1 MGLEQRK
8 FTLEQLHK
16 NKNDSE
22 TLLKLSRK
30 REEMRELIEQETRM
44 MYNRV
49 KKERYLYGNKPGRH
63 LAQALAKKK
72 KKISKLHRQ
81 NTNR

>member
-1 MGLEQRK
+1 M
-8 FTLEQLHK
+8 
-16 NKNDSE
+16 
-22 TLLKLSRK
+22 LKLSRK

-44 MYNRV
+44 MYNKV
-49 KKERYLYGNKPGRH
+49 KKVRYLYGNKPGRY
-63 LAQALAKKK
+63 LAQALAK